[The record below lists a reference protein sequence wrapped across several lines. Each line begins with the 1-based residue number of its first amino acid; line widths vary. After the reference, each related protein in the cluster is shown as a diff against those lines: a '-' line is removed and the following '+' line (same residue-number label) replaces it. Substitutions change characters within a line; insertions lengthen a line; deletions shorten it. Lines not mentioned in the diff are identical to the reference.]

1 MQNKKTFGIIG
12 AMECEIN
19 ALKSKLE
26 KFKEEKVGTRSFF
39 LGELHGHNVVLV
51 QSGVGKVNA
60 AIGTQYIIDKYS
72 PNYIINTG
80 IGGGLGKE
88 LQVGDIVIGSEFVQY
103 DFDVTAIGYAL
114 GYMCTGVEKDKPTKY
129 YSDAKLVNK
138 FEKALEEAA
147 PNVKYHKGI
156 IATGDC
162 FVSSL
167 EKKLQIRD
175 TFNAIAVEMEGA
187 AIAQTANANK
197 VPCVIIRAI
206 SDLADDTA
214 ATDHEFVETEM
225 AEHCSSTIECLLK
238 HFT

>member
-1 MQNKKTFGIIG
+1 MQNKLTFGIIG
-12 AMECEIN
+12 AMECEIDK
-19 ALKSKLE
+19 LKSKLE
-26 KFKEEKVGTRSFF
+26 NLKEEKVGTRIFYI
-39 LGELHGHNVVLV
+39 GELHGHKIVLV

-60 AIGTQYIIDKYS
+60 AICTQYIIDKYA

-80 IGGGLGKE
+80 IGGGLGKA
-88 LQVGDIVIGSEFVQY
+88 LQVGDIVIGTEFVQY

-114 GYMCTGVEKDKPTKY
+114 GYMCTGIDKDKPTKF
-129 YSDAKLVNK
+129 YSDNKLVEE
-138 FEKALEEAA
+138 FEKAFKETA
-147 PNVKYHKGI
+147 PNLKYHKGI

-162 FVSSL
+162 FVSSQ

-214 ATDHEFVETEM
+214 AQDHEFVETEM
-225 AEHCSSTIECLLK
+225 AEYSSSAIETLLK
-238 HFT
+238 HI

>member
-1 MQNKKTFGIIG
+1 MQNKTIGIIG
-12 AMECEIN
+12 AMECEID
-19 ALKSKLE
+19 KLRE
-26 KFKEEKVGTRSFF
+26 KLHNIEIHKKGKLTFYK
-39 LGELHGHNVVLV
+39 GEAHNHNIVLV

-60 AIGTQYIIDKYS
+60 AICTQYIIDKFS
-72 PNYIINTG
+72 PDYIINTG

-88 LQVGDIVIGSEFVQY
+88 LQVGDIVIGTEFVQY

-114 GYMCTGVEKDKPTKY
+114 GYMCTGIDKDKPTVF
-129 YSDAKLVNK
+129 YSDKKLIEA
-138 FEKALEEAA
+138 FEKSVKEAA
-147 PNVKYHKGI
+147 PNLKYHKGV

-187 AIAQTANANK
+187 AIAQTANANE
-197 VPCVIIRAI
+197 VPCIIIRAV

-214 ATDHEFVETEM
+214 AQDHEFVETEM
-225 AEHCSSTIECLLK
+225 AEHCSASIENLLQ
-238 HFT
+238 HI